1 MKLRPHS
8 HLALL
13 LVLAL
18 LPLLC
23 GLPTPLGAQQAPV
36 SGDAAGTATD
46 TETTA
51 APAPSVPDA
60 HRSARA
66 TMRTF
71 LEAFDPAIEGGVQLD
86 EATACLD
93 LSELPPSLA
102 GTEGGNLA
110 TQLKDIIDRTV
121 YVVFEEISDDAQG
134 DPFVFLDQ
142 AEGSIVIAPNDQG
155 EWLFSPATV
164 AAIPELWQATEMQ
177 ELVEGVTEAPRT
189 LPLWLREQMPEP
201 LQQRVFLLE
210 HWQWIGLLLLAV
222 LGVLLERLVTW
233 AADRVLLSY
242 LRRRWQAVERF
253 HGVTRPLGVVAMTL
267 VWYFGVRLL
276 SLPLWVLNPIN
287 WLVTPAIAA
296 ALVWLLYRLVDVA
309 GAVFE
314 SRATTTASKLDDLL
328 VPLFRKSAKLIVMA
342 FGLLFVLQQ
351 MGAQIGSLLAGL
363 GLGGLAFA
371 LAAQDTVRNLFGS
384 ITVLLDRPFAVGD
397 WVEIGGVEGT
407 VEEVGMRST
416 RVRTFY
422 NSLITL
428 PNANLIE
435 TAVDNYGA
443 REYRRWS
450 TKLTITYNTPPEKV
464 EAFCE
469 GVRELI
475 RRHPYTRKDVFH
487 VYLNSFDA
495 SSLSVLLYMFFK
507 TPDWATELRERHR
520 LAVDILR
527 LAHRLGVEF
536 AFPTQTVHLFKE
548 EHAAADARLTQD
560 GTLHELVA
568 HWEELARGEV
578 GKIVDGTI
586 GDTIPAPVQIDAP
599 KQELRGSAGE

>member
-1 MKLRPHS
+1 MKLRPRTR
-8 HLALL
+8 LVLL

-23 GLPTPLGAQQAPV
+23 GLPNSLSAQDDTV
-36 SGDAAGTATD
+36 SGDATGVESSAT
-46 TETTA
+46 
-51 APAPSVPDA
+51 PSPSVPEA

-66 TMRTF
+66 TMRSF
-71 LEAFDPAIEGGVQLD
+71 LAAFDPAIEGGVQLD

-93 LSELPPSLA
+93 LSDLPPSLA
-102 GTEGGNLA
+102 GNQGGNLA
-110 TQLKDIIDRTV
+110 TQLKDVIDRTV
-121 YVVFEEISDDAQG
+121 YVVFEEIPDDPQG
-134 DPFVFLDQ
+134 EPFVFLDH
-142 AEGSIVIAPNDQG
+142 AEGRIVIAPNDQG

-164 AAIPELWQATEMQ
+164 ATIPELWQATQTQ

-189 LPLWLREQMPEP
+189 LPLWLRAQMPEA

-210 HWQWIGLLLLAV
+210 HWQWIGLLLLAFV
-222 LGVLLERLVTW
+222 GVMLERLVTW
-233 AADRVLLSY
+233 VADRILLSY

-253 HGVTRPLGVVAMTL
+253 RGVTRPLGVVAMTL

-328 VPLFRKSAKLIVMA
+328 VPLFRKSAKLILIA

-397 WVEIGGVEGT
+397 WVEVGGVEGT

-475 RRHPYTRKDVFH
+475 RRHPYTRKDVYH
-487 VYLNSFDA
+487 VYLNSFDS

-527 LAHRLGVEF
+527 LAQSLGVEF

-548 EHAAADARLTQD
+548 EHPAADARLTQE
-560 GTLHELVA
+560 GSLHEQVA

-586 GDTIPAPVQIDAP
+586 GDTVPAPVQIDAP